1 MTNHQEMRDDGVH
14 DGAPRS
20 VLDALLVYAEP
31 LAAGAH
37 VVVFGASNSPAVD
50 RMLEFGARSVLVFD
64 PDPARAAH
72 GAERSSPGVSVR
84 AFRGE
89 LDVRAGT
96 FDLAIVPDLSDVEEL
111 SRVMP
116 QLRRALTEG
125 GALVGM
131 GRATLEDVDASTEEP
146 FEGELGPARVSYGDL
161 YEGVAAEFDTVSLAG
176 VLPFRGIVFAEL
188 GSSSEESPAVSVDTR
203 LAPSESP
210 SVFVVVA
217 SKSAEESTLTP
228 TSLDPYAI
236 VQLPGHA
243 STSARAESGALEAA
257 LATAKL
263 GHELIATQLEQARER
278 ILAAEARVADLAQRA
293 EHASFERDAALAR
306 AMDLDGQ
313 LAAAKRAASMLE
325 QRLAESDQLAE
336 KLTAERARSANLEAL
351 AARAEQAEAALTLH
365 VGDLAHVV
373 DAHAVE
379 SAAYEE
385 QLRERARVIAGL
397 ERELLRREGLVRELV
412 TALEEMRDKG
422 LDASRFEAPP
432 VPSAPHKEAAAPEAT
447 DVAHLKAKLDAL
459 ALEIARREGELMAR
473 AWRIAEL
480 ERQVAQEAAKAPVDQ
495 ASENTL
501 RSALVKAE
509 DELQALRQALAQEH
523 AARVAAESAA
533 RA

>member
-1 MTNHQEMRDDGVH
+1 MTNDQEMRDDGVH

-31 LAAGAH
+31 LASGAH
-37 VVVFGASNSPAVD
+37 VVVFGASNSPVVE

-64 PDPARAAH
+64 PDLARAAH
-72 GAERSSPGVSVR
+72 GAERSTPGVSVR

-96 FDLAIVPDLSDVEEL
+96 FDLAVVPDLSDVEDL
-111 SRVMP
+111 SRVVP

-131 GRATLEDVDASTEEP
+131 GRATLEDADTSAEEP
-146 FEGELGPARVSYGDL
+146 FEEDLGPARVSYGDL

-188 GSSSEESPAVSVDTR
+188 GASSEESPAVSVDTR
-203 LAPSESP
+203 LAQAESP

-217 SKSAEESTLTP
+217 SKSGEGATLSP
-228 TSLDPYAI
+228 PSLDPYAI
-236 VQLPGHA
+236 VQVPGQSA
-243 STSARAESGALEAA
+243 TSARADVGALEAA

-263 GHELIATQLEQARER
+263 GHELVATQLEQARER

-293 EHASFERDAALAR
+293 EHASFERDAALTR
-306 AMDLDGQ
+306 AMDLDAQ
-313 LAAAKRAASMLE
+313 LAAAKRAASTIE
-325 QRLAESDQLAE
+325 QRLAESDQLVE
-336 KLTAERARSANLEAL
+336 KLAEERARSANLEAL

-365 VGDLAHVV
+365 IADLAHVA

-412 TALEEMRDKG
+412 TSLEEMRDKG
-422 LDASRFEAPP
+422 LDASRFEALP
-432 VPSAPHKEAAAPEAT
+432 VPSSPQTGAAVRESA

-480 ERQVAQEAAKAPVDQ
+480 ERQVAQKAAPASVEQ
-495 ASENTL
+495 AGDAAL
-501 RSALVKAE
+501 RTALAKAE

-523 AARVAAESAA
+523 AARLEAESAGHA
-533 RA
+533 